1 MKLCY
6 INCSGLVCFETH
18 CIFTILFNFVFD
30 VALWS
35 RYVEVAAVYRWIL
48 RMKLRFWLFK
58 TFRLITLVNF
68 HYFMI
73 QRLASWTEHPALLC
87 PWPSICLSVCLSVS
101 VCPSITYIS
110 NNSRTQRP
118 SVPKFGL
125 KVPHLRCDSHT
136 SFNVKRPTVRVRGG
150 RGHTVSAKPSG
161 HTACFTLVLFDLR
174 FSGSIA

>member
-118 SVPKFGL
+118 NLDWRF
-125 KVPHLRCDSHT
+125 
-136 SFNVKRPTVRVRGG
+136 PTLDAT
-150 RGHTVSAKPSG
+150 H
-161 HTACFTLVLFDLR
+161 TLVSTSNDQR
-174 FSGSIA
+174 SGLEEGGGIPCRPNPAATLLVLP